1 MPQILRTL
9 AGAAMALALVPA
21 ACWAQAAAPVP
32 APAPAAAVAAAQPAD
47 PAAVLQGAERIGAGR
62 IAAYRKGAST
72 LVVLPPGS
80 IGKPLL
86 WYSEVVRVPAGAVTA
101 DRGLQV
107 ASLLARFERVGNH
120 VHLRDLSTTQKRRAG
135 IAQGEAP
142 PPADAP
148 AGVPGAA
155 PRDPKV
161 RPIDVAL
168 SSSETGPLIASF
180 PIVGSL
186 PDGSVVLDV
195 TATFSNDIAAA
206 TGRTVVAKVGAVP
219 AAVDPAKSYI
229 DGVRV
234 RGDALTVRS
243 HITFLAALKADP
255 LVGSQPVS
263 VVLGHSIV
271 FLPEKPMTARPA
283 DPRVGYFSN
292 EYTEFESERG
302 TAQDTQS
309 VIGRFRLEK
318 ANPAAAVS
326 DPVKPITYYLGRGTP
341 ERWKPHITAGVLQ
354 WLPAFE
360 AAGFSNAIR
369 VLDAPTPEQDPDWS
383 PEDVTINVIR
393 WVPQENVNAMGPRV
407 SDPRSGETLSAHIQV
422 WPSVIDYFGQ
432 YYWGLFGGSGVDA
445 GAARLP
451 LSTEK
456 SGAIL
461 SYIVAHEVGH
471 TLGLMHNQIA
481 STAYP
486 VAQMRQ
492 REFAN
497 RYGPNSSIMAYGR
510 FNQVAQPGDGITQL
524 WGVIGPYD
532 YAAIK
537 YGYGVFGA
545 DPASERREL
554 AAFAE
559 TFSRDRR
566 LYWGSEESVELISRF
581 HQDPRV
587 QTENTGVERVEATRL
602 GVANLLR
609 SLNRL
614 DAGTGGDAKLYAST
628 YAVLLS
634 RHVGLLKS
642 VDRMLA
648 GVMPA
653 MGAGEG
659 PRPKLVP
666 AAEQRQAVQY
676 LLGEGA
682 ASLEPYAAPAIVERV
697 SVYGGYRAIDRQQ
710 AAIVTDLMT
719 GSTVALLESQRRSDP
734 AAYSSLDFG
743 RDLNAGVW
751 GDLKTSS
758 PTRRALQR
766 GYIEAAR
773 ELLTAW
779 SKGGADEKKLAEA
792 LRAELPVSP
801 AVARAIVETG
811 DDTVFIPWLHATLPP
826 LKARL
831 EAASR
836 SATAEADRLHF
847 ADMAAQVG
855 RLQKIGIP

>member
-1 MPQILRTL
+1 MIPSLKSITV
-9 AGAAMALALVPA
+9 AALALAFAPTA
-21 ACWAQAAAPVP
+21 TWAQAAAPQ
-32 APAPAAAVAAAQPAD
+32 PAAASQPAD
-47 PAAVLQGAERIGAGR
+47 PAAVLQGAERVGAGR
-62 IAAYRKGAST
+62 FTAYRKGAST

-80 IGKPLL
+80 VGKPLL
-86 WYSEVVRVPAGAVTA
+86 WYTEAVRVPAGAVTA
-101 DRGLQV
+101 GKGLEV
-107 ASLLARFERVGNH
+107 SSLLARFERVGNVIH
-120 VHLRDLSTTQKRRAG
+120 VRDLSTSQKRRAG
-135 IAQGEAP
+135 AAPGEAP
-142 PPADAP
+142 PAGDAP
-148 AGVPGAA
+148 AGLPGAG

-168 SSSETGPLIASF
+168 SSSETGALIASF

-186 PDGSVVLDV
+186 PDGALVLDV
-195 TATFSNDIAAA
+195 TATFSNDIPAV
-206 TGRTVVAKVGAVP
+206 TGRGMVAKVGALV
-219 AAVDPAKSYI
+219 AAVDPTKSYI
-229 DGVRV
+229 EGVRV
-234 RGDALTVRS
+234 RGDAFTVRS
-243 HITFLAALKADP
+243 HLTYLAALRADP
-255 LVGSQPVS
+255 VAGPQPVS

-271 FLPEKPMTARPA
+271 LLPERPMAARPA
-283 DPRVGYFSN
+283 DPRVGFFSN
-292 EYTEFESERG
+292 AYTEFESDRG
-302 TAQDTQS
+302 NAQDTRS
-309 VIGRFRLEK
+309 LIGRFRLEK

-326 DPVKPITYYLGRGTP
+326 DPVKPITYYLGRGMP
-341 ERWKPHITAGVLQ
+341 ERWKPYITAGVLQ

-369 VLDAPTPEQDPDWS
+369 VLDAPTPEQDPGWS
-383 PEDVTINVIR
+383 SEDVTINVIR
-393 WVPQENVNAMGPRV
+393 WVPQENINAMGPRV
-407 SDPRSGETLSAHIQV
+407 TDPRSGETLSAHIQV
-422 WPSVIDYFGQ
+422 WPQVIDGFGQ

-445 GAARLP
+445 SAPRLP
-451 LSTEK
+451 LTTEK
-456 SGAIL
+456 SGELL

-497 RYGPNSSIMAYGR
+497 RFGPNSSIMAYGR

-532 YAAIK
+532 LAAIK
-537 YGYGVFGA
+537 YGYGVFGT
-545 DPASERREL
+545 DSASEKREL

-587 QTENTGVERVEATRL
+587 QTENTGAERVEATRL

-609 SLNRL
+609 SLDRL
-614 DAGTGGDAKLYAST
+614 DAGTGGDAKLYASA
-628 YAVLLS
+628 YGWMLS
-634 RHVGLLKS
+634 VHGGLLKS
-642 VDRMLA
+642 VNRMLA

-659 PRPKLVP
+659 PRPKVVS

-682 ASLEPYAAPAIVERV
+682 ASLEPYAAPAVVERV

-719 GSTVALLESQRRSDP
+719 GATVALLESQRRGDP

-743 RDLNAGVW
+743 RDLQAGVW
-751 GDLKTSS
+751 GDLKASN

-779 SKGGADEKKLAEA
+779 SKGGADEKKIADA
-792 LRAELPVSP
+792 LRAELPVSLT
-801 AVARAIVETG
+801 VARAIVETG
-811 DDTVFIPWLHATLPP
+811 DDTVFIPWLHASLPP
-826 LKARL
+826 LKTRL

-836 SATAEADRLHF
+836 TATAESDRLHY
-847 ADMAAQVG
+847 ADMAVQVG
-855 RLQKIGIP
+855 RLQKIGMP